1 MIDIHIPLYDL
12 YIWGGILIFT
22 DMSEKKRILIVEDE
36 KPIAKALQ
44 LKLSHS
50 GFDAEVV
57 HNGADAISYVTK
69 NPVDMILL
77 DVIMPVMD
85 GFAVL
90 ESLKKKGVTTPV
102 VMLSNLSQEEDEK
115 RAKALGAKDF
125 FIKSNTPLVEIV
137 EFVKKFL

>member
-1 MIDIHIPLYDL
+1 MP
-12 YIWGGILIFT
+12 G
-22 DMSEKKRILIVEDE
+22 KKRILIVEDE
-36 KPIAKALQ
+36 KPIAKALE

-50 GFDAEVV
+50 GFDAVV
-57 HNGADAISYVTK
+57 ANNGADAITYLSK

-90 ESLKKKGVTTPV
+90 ETLKKKGNNTPV

-137 EFVKKFL
+137 DFVKKFL